1 MDWLSESDSSD
12 SQTDAGNGAWTTLPR
27 SLGRYRLDELVGTGG
42 FGQVWKGFDPELQR
56 TVAVKVPR
64 PDRLGSLDQADKFLA
79 EARKVAQLRH
89 PGIVPVH
96 DVGRDGQWCFIV
108 SDFIECGSLA
118 ERIKKQRPDWRESA
132 RLIAE
137 LAEILHY
144 AHQQGFI
151 HRDIKPGNILLDA
164 EGKPYLADF
173 GIAISEGEGHGP
185 GTAGTLAYMPP
196 EQLSDGASRID
207 FRTDIYG
214 LGVVLYELL
223 TGQKPFT
230 GNNPLDLR
238 NAILSGQP
246 IPPRAIAANLPLALE
261 RICLKAMAKDPVERY
276 ATAKDYAVALK
287 AVIGPKRWKFW
298 FAGSVLAL
306 LLSALLVVSILR
318 TWNPNAEKGPN
329 ETATPPHSPATTEE
343 LAKEIKTFAETHPVS
358 ETGPELRL
366 HG

>member
-1 MDWLSESDSSD
+1 
-12 SQTDAGNGAWTTLPR
+12 
-27 SLGRYRLDELVGTGG
+27 
-42 FGQVWKGFDPELQR
+42 
-56 TVAVKVPR
+56 
-64 PDRLGSLDQADKFLA
+64 
-79 EARKVAQLRH
+79 
-89 PGIVPVH
+89 
-96 DVGRDGQWCFIV
+96 
-108 SDFIECGSLA
+108 
-118 ERIKKQRPDWRESA
+118 
-132 RLIAE
+132 LIAE

-173 GIAISEGEGHGP
+173 GIAISEDEGEGRGH

-207 FRTDIYG
+207 VRMDIYG

-238 NAILSGQP
+238 NAILSAQP
-246 IPPRAIAANLPLALE
+246 TPPRAIDANLPQALE
-261 RICLKAMAKDPVERY
+261 RICLKAMAKDPAERY
-276 ATAKDYAVALK
+276 ATAKDYASALK
-287 AVIGPKRWKFW
+287 AVIGPTRWKFW
-298 FAGSVLAL
+298 FAGSLLAV

-318 TWNPNAEKGPN
+318 TWTPNVEKGPN

-343 LAKEIKTFAETHPVS
+343 LAKEIKTFAETHPEAKPAPRYDSVLKQQEAVKRIMQRTREKYGLS
-358 ETGPELRL
+358 P
-366 HG
+366 